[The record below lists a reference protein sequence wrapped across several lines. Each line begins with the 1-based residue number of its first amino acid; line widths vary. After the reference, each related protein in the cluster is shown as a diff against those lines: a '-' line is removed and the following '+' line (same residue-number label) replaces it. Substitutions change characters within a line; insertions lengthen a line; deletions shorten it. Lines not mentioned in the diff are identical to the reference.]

1 MKRLL
6 DLVAASAGLVV
17 LAPVIAATALVVRVR
32 LGSPVVFRQVRPG
45 RGERP
50 FEMLKFRTMTDAR
63 TPGGA
68 LLPDGER
75 LTATGRLLRRT
86 SLDELPSLVNVL
98 RGDLSLV
105 GPRPLLMRYLPH
117 FTDRERLRFTVR
129 PGITGWA
136 QVHGRNELA
145 WDRRLAHDVWYVEN
159 RSLAL
164 DVRILLR
171 TVAAVFRSRGV
182 VEDPGAEMLDLDAE
196 RTPR

>member
-45 RGERP
+45 LGERP

-63 TPGGA
+63 TPDGM
-68 LLPDGER
+68 LRPDGER

-136 QVHGRNELA
+136 QVHGRNDLA
-145 WDRRLAHDVWYVEN
+145 WDRRLAHDVWYVEH

-164 DVRILLR
+164 DLRILLQ
-171 TVAAVFRSRGV
+171 TVGAVFRSRGV
-182 VEDPGAEMLDLDAE
+182 VEDPGAAMLDLDAE